1 MGKKGLKP
9 CSGEGVVTKRSV
21 YEGFLMKMA

>member
-9 CSGEGVVTKRSV
+9 CSGEVVVTKRSV